1 MKHCARPLSRRRF
14 LGLLGG
20 GAIGAA
26 IPRAVRAAPPPAS
39 KPNIILCMTD
49 DQGWG
54 DTGYNGHPHLKTPN
68 LDAMAA
74 AGIRF
79 DRFYAAHPLCSPT
92 RASCLSGR
100 SPVRYRCMSWGHD
113 LPLR

>member
-1 MKHCARPLSRRRF
+1 MSMRERPLSRRRL

-20 GAIGAA
+20 AAGAA
-26 IPRAVRAAPPPAS
+26 VGRGLRAGAPKSAS

-54 DTGYNGHPHLKTPN
+54 DTSYNGHPHLKTPN

-92 RASCLSGR
+92 RAS
-100 SPVRYRCMSWGHD
+100 
-113 LPLR
+113 

>member
-1 MKHCARPLSRRRF
+1 MKRVNLCCLAAV
-14 LGLLGG
+14 LGL
-20 GAIGAA
+20 AA
-26 IPRAVRAAPPPAS
+26 FGPERAAAEDQG

-54 DTGYNGHPHLKTPN
+54 DTSYNGHPELKTPN

-79 DRFYAAHPLCSPT
+79 DRFYSAHPMCSPT

-100 SPVRYRCMSWGHD
+100 SPVRLRWRSFDGHSKC
-113 LPLR
+113 LV